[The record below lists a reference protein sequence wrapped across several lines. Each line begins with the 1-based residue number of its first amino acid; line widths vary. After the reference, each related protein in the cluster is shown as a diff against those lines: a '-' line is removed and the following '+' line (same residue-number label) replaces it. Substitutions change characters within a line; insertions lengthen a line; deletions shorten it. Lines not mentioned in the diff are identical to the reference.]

1 MIDSQL
7 VDLNQDL
14 AKRLLRNPNLKS
26 YKSVSF
32 SLDHNSLILK
42 AVNRAGEEFSQS
54 ITHHDLPSVK
64 LDLDTMR
71 AYYEADK
78 INNFPLSLED
88 YAHGLD
94 YEFLESKEPELLNQL
109 ITLEILQSLNLE
121 LKCIEI
127 LSAN

>member
-1 MIDSQL
+1 MIDFHL
-7 VDLNQDL
+7 TDLNQDL

-26 YKSVSF
+26 YKSIFF

-64 LDLDTMR
+64 LDLDTMK

-88 YAHGLD
+88 YAQGLD

-109 ITLEILQSLNLE
+109 ITLEIVQSLDLE